1 MINLIFFFLF
11 LKDNLKVQPD
21 FRSSY
26 IMNSRIVGVEDADV
40 LLLVGTDLKQ
50 ESPVLNSRV
59 LKATRKNKLK
69 VFSIGTAYD

>member
-1 MINLIFFFLF
+1 
-11 LKDNLKVQPD
+11 
-21 FRSSY
+21 
-26 IMNSRIVGVEDADV
+26 MNSRIVGVEDADV